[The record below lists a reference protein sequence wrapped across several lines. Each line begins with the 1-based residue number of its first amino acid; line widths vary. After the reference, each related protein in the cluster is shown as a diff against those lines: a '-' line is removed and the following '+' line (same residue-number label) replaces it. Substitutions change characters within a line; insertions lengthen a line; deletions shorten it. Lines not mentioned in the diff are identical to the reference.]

1 MAGTGRLVW
10 AALAVAVGFFPAIGR
25 GETVLLASSRNGWIE
40 FVDLNTLQVKGR
52 LFTGSMTESVV
63 AGTDGR
69 TLFVT
74 KPRASEPEGCC
85 ALYAFDL
92 KERISKELLWPSG
105 AAVVL
110 PGANEIVTQRGN
122 VGIEVFNAHTLLRM
136 PTLKAPGIYG
146 LHPSPDGRW
155 LFGTNTF
162 GSTLDIFDMQRSVLL
177 RSIPVPSKGT
187 LSGAWLGS
195 CFYLYAQDRTRRQ
208 LWKVSIHQTELD
220 EGSTVQ
226 LPGVSDSD
234 VAFGSA
240 VGMNGHLLLYDR
252 FGSKL
257 DRRSRATTALAGGIY
272 EVDPASGSVISSL
285 VPDLHFSVI
294 KADASGEKIFGI
306 DVASESWEAV
316 RLVKVDRQSGHVDA
330 ARELA
335 PDVWNINLAEIASGL
350 IPQNCASS
358 FVGLSYPLCALQYF
372 KTFELSNGRSP

>member
-63 AGTDGR
+63 ASADGR

-74 KPRASEPEGCC
+74 KSRASEPEGCC

-92 KERISKELLWPSG
+92 KERTSKELLWPSG

-122 VGIEVFNAHTLLRM
+122 VGIEVFNARTLLRM
-136 PTLKAPGIYG
+136 PTLKAPGVYG
-146 LHPSPDGRW
+146 LHPSPNGRW

-162 GSTLDIFDMQRSVLL
+162 GGSTLDIFDMQRSVLL
-177 RSIPVPSKGT
+177 RRIPVPSEGT
-187 LSGAWLGS
+187 LGGTWLGS
-195 CFYLYAQDRTRRQ
+195 CFYLYAQDRTRRH
-208 LWKVSIHQTELD
+208 LWKVSVDQTELD

-240 VGMNGHLLLYDR
+240 VGVNGHLLLYER
-252 FGSKL
+252 FGTKL
-257 DRRSRATTALAGGIY
+257 DRRSSLSTAPAGGIY

-285 VPDLHFSVI
+285 VPELHFSVV
-294 KADASGEKIFGI
+294 KADALGEKIFGI
-306 DVASESWEAV
+306 DVASENWAAV
-316 RLVKVDRQSGHVDA
+316 HLVKVDRQSGHVDA

-335 PDVWNINLAEIASGL
+335 PNVWNIDLAEIASSL
-350 IPQNCASS
+350 IPRN
-358 FVGLSYPLCALQYF
+358 
-372 KTFELSNGRSP
+372 